1 MQFKLLAAL
10 ARILLRQLRNLE
22 ITLFSSSFINRS
34 SSMKR
39 RQLLQLSALGA
50 MPASLGLVQS
60 AFAQASGPIQFG
72 CPVPMSGAFA
82 ANGKYADLGMK
93 LAIEQYGKV
102 LNRSLAYTVL
112 DTEGKPATA
121 VRKVQESSQQHGT
134 RFFVGGIL
142 SSESL
147 AMGKEA

>member
-1 MQFKLLAAL
+1 MLKLAAL
-10 ARILLRQLRNLE
+10 TAVPGTLGSLVAR
-22 ITLFSSSFINRS
+22 
-34 SSMKR
+34 
-39 RQLLQLSALGA
+39 
-50 MPASLGLVQS
+50 S
-60 AFAQASGPIQFG
+60 AFAQGAPLQFA

-102 LNRSLAYTVL
+102 LGQPLSYTVL

-121 VRKVQESSQQHGT
+121 VRRVQEVAQQKNV
-134 RFFVGGIL
+134 RYFAGGIL

-147 AMGKEA
+147 AMANEVEKDR